1 MIAVATGIALLVGYG
16 LARQATPTYEARA
29 KLLVGPLNAD
39 IATVRAATAATGTYV
54 QLAGAPATVEAVA
67 RDTGVDPDQL
77 YSGMRATTDP
87 EARILRVR
95 ARAHT
100 AADAA
105 AVANG
110 VARRLI
116 RLAADDSPALAGRL
130 TLIDGATPP
139 SSPISP
145 RIAVIAPLAA
155 AGGLLGGLALVMVL
169 ELLGDAAGSVTEVR
183 RAARVPA
190 LTLPAV
196 TRRPSAVRG
205 GQVVARHLDLVRPGA
220 TSVLLTGT
228 SALDGGGR
236 LALEL
241 AAAWA
246 ADGHRVVVVDAGA
259 GETTAV
265 MGLEERP
272 GVTEALEGREV
283 APTVLGG
290 RVEALGGPRAPSLG
304 RVEPSAAR
312 RVVEDLVASGAR
324 VVVHAPPATLEPAT
338 LAWARV
344 VDSTVLVSRRDTGR
358 REPLTQVADALQRVG
373 ADLAFTVL
381 HPGGRNPLGVTA
393 PRLRPARARGREAVP
408 A

>member
-29 KLLVGPLNAD
+29 ELLVGPLNTD
-39 IATVRAATAATGTYV
+39 LATVRAATAATGTYV
-54 QLAGAPATVEAVA
+54 QLAGSPATVEAVA
-67 RDTGVDPDQL
+67 SETDVDAGQI

-87 EARILRVR
+87 EARIIRVR

-100 AADAA
+100 AEDAA

-116 RLAADDSPALAGRL
+116 RLAADDSTAPAGRL
-130 TLIDGATPP
+130 TLIDGATAP
-139 SSPISP
+139 SSPVSP

-183 RAARVPA
+183 RAGRAPG
-190 LTLPAV
+190 LTLPAA
-196 TRRPSAVRG
+196 TRRPAGDRG
-205 GQVVARHLDLVRPGA
+205 GQVVGTQLDLVRPG
-220 TSVLLTGT
+220 TRSVLLTGT
-228 SALDGGGR
+228 SPPDGSGR

-246 ADGHRVVVVDAGA
+246 AAGSRVVVVDAGA

-265 MGLEERP
+265 MGLDERP
-272 GVTEALEGREV
+272 GVGDALDGRDV
-283 APTVLGG
+283 APTALGSQ
-290 RVEALGGPRAPSLG
+290 VEAGGEPGARSIGPIAPA
-304 RVEPSAAR
+304 AAR
-312 RVVEDLVASGAR
+312 RVVEDLVESGAR
-324 VVVHAPPATLEPAT
+324 VVVHAPPVTLEPAT

-344 VDSTVLVSRRDTGR
+344 VDTTVLVSRRDTGR
-358 REPLTQVADALQRVG
+358 RGPLTQVADALDRVG
-373 ADLAFTVL
+373 ADLAFIVL
-381 HPGGRNPLGVTA
+381 HPGGRTALGVA
-393 PRLRPARARGREAVP
+393 PPVRRPAGARARDAVP